1 MQNISPVNSQTN
13 AGIDL
18 YGSKMYQTDISYHVA
33 VPMLVSKNV
42 CWRKTC
48 KTFTNMQLPERR
60 DVGEN
65 VSEYVGILP

>member
-18 YGSKMYQTDISYHVA
+18 YGSKMNQTDRSCYLDVL
-33 VPMLVSKNV
+33 MLVNKNV
-42 CWRKTC
+42 CWRKAC

-65 VSEYVGILP
+65 YVPEYV